1 MKKITAFLLFCFL
14 LVSTISFGQSAE
26 TKFTVSVSVDSIL
39 FGNSF
44 KVTFTLENS
53 KGSEFT
59 PPIFE
64 AFNQIGGQSMST
76 RMSIVNGEMSQFS
89 AYSFYLEPKEIGRH
103 FIEPASIIG
112 DGVVLE
118 TLPFEVFVLDNP
130 EGLKQK
136 VEEKGNRSDPFFEQ
150 FDMDLPPQ
158 FNWEAPDKKKKDK
171 KSKRKTYRL

>member
-1 MKKITAFLLFCFL
+1 MKKIAAFLLFCFL
-14 LVSTISFGQSAE
+14 LVSTINFGQSAE
-26 TKFTVSVSVDSIL
+26 AKFTVSVSADSIL
-39 FGNSF
+39 FDNIF
-44 KVTFTLENS
+44 KVTFTLENA
-53 KGSEFT
+53 KGTEFIV
-59 PPIFE
+59 PAFD

-76 RMSIVNGEMSQFS
+76 RMSIVNGEMTQFS
-89 AYSFYLEPKEIGRH
+89 SYSFYLEPKEIGRH

-130 EGLKQK
+130 EGIKQK
-136 VEEKGNRSDPFFEQ
+136 IEEKGNRSDPFFEQ

-158 FNWEAPDKKKKDK
+158 FNWGAPDKKKKGK